1 MERTQR
7 PSAPLPGSE
16 SERDAVAAA
25 LDRNVSRREFVKLGG
40 LAALAAGAGPAFL
53 AACGS
58 AANPSA
64 SGTARGPGSLSILQW
79 SHFVP
84 QYDTWFDPWVQ
95 QWGSK
100 NNVHVK
106 VDHIDNALIPAR
118 TAAEVNA
125 GSGHDLIEWIV
136 PASQYEPN
144 VVDVSDVVK
153 QLESKYGSQIAFCKL
168 SSYNPVTSK
177 YFGLCHGWAPD
188 PGDYLKSRWSA
199 VGLPNGPTSYDEL
212 MTYGTQIY
220 QKTGVRV
227 GLGMS
232 NEVDSNMAARAMIW
246 SYGGSI
252 QDAQGNV
259 VLNSPAT
266 VAAVEYMVKLW
277 KQAETSEV
285 FSWTAASNNQGLV
298 AGQLNYILNS
308 ISAYRTAQQTRPDI
322 ADDIFF
328 VPALKGPSGTMLA
341 SEHVIFTYIIPKFS
355 KNVDT
360 AKQFLVDFVGN
371 YHDAVYQSQLYD
383 FPSFQ
388 NTGAQKALYGSG
400 GWLDKDPFGSHPAN
414 KLALLKNAQH
424 WSTNVGHPGPAN
436 AAIGEVFTAGIL
448 PNMMASAAKGN
459 ETPAQAVASAEA
471 QIKTIFSKWR
481 AKGLVGGSH

>member
-1 MERTQR
+1 MEPVETG
-7 PSAPLPGSE
+7 SAAVTDAEGQGGGGSFAR
-16 SERDAVAAA
+16 SF
-25 LDRNVSRREFVKLGG
+25 SRREIIKLGG
-40 LAALAAGAGPAFL
+40 LACLAAGAGPAFL

-58 AANPSA
+58 AATSSA
-64 SGTARGPGSLSILQW
+64 SGAPKGPRSLSILQW

-84 QYDTWFDPWVQ
+84 QYDTWFDPFVQ
-95 QWGSK
+95 SWGSK

-144 VVDVSDVVK
+144 VVDVTDVVK
-153 QLESKYGSQIAFCKL
+153 EVEAKYGNQIGFCKL
-168 SSYNPVTSK
+168 SSYNPVTNK

-199 VGLPNGPTSYDEL
+199 VGQPNGPTSYDEL
-212 MTYGTQIY
+212 MSFGTEIY

-259 VLNSPAT
+259 VFNSPET

-308 ISAYRTAQQTRPDI
+308 ISAYRTAQQTNPST

-328 VPALKGPSGTMLA
+328 VPALKGPSKMLA
-341 SEHVIFTYIIPKFS
+341 SEHVIYSYIIPKFS
-355 KNVDT
+355 KNVDA
-360 AKQFLVDFVGN
+360 AKQFLVDYIGN
-371 YHDAVYQSQLYD
+371 YHDSVYQSQLYN
-383 FPSFQ
+383 FPAFQ
-388 NTGAQKALYGSG
+388 NTGAQKPLFGSG
-400 GWLDKDPFGSHPAN
+400 GWLDNDPFGSHPAN
-414 KLALLKNAQH
+414 KLSLLKNAQQ
-424 WSTNVGHPGPAN
+424 WSTNVGYPGPAN
-436 AAIGEVFTAGIL
+436 AAIGEVFTNGIL
-448 PNMMASAAKGN
+448 PNMMASAAKGS
-459 ETPAQAVASAEA
+459 ETPAQAVASAES
-471 QIKTIFSKWR
+471 QIKTIFEKWR
-481 AKGLVGGSH
+481 AKGLVGGSR